1 MLASWR
7 QEVILVMLG
16 PYTGCYY
23 LILVHLQVDL
33 SQGGGL
39 TWQSSFTV
47 QKQREKNAGTS
58 AYEQFKAESLM

>member
-1 MLASWR
+1 
-7 QEVILVMLG
+7 MLG

-39 TWQSSFTV
+39 TGQSSFTV

-58 AYEQFKAESLM
+58 AYEQLKAESLM